1 MKKNILVSLSLFLMF
16 ASACTRQMNDS
27 TNIEQ
32 LNENANEH
40 AAKALE
46 GAGSK
51 IILAADQKNERLV
64 MIDLNRDNQ
73 EIWEW
78 KAAEDKNVSPD
89 HLRWFINLDEA
100 KPVFDGKYLMTTAS
114 GGGVAL
120 IHVPS
125 RKTAWYGYAGGN
137 THSAEVLPD
146 GNIVTA
152 STAGN
157 ALTVFVTD
165 PEETTQRTV
174 VYDFPDVHNCVW
186 DKTRELLWAAGKNR
200 IRAYK
205 YNNDRKNPALTL
217 FKTVNMPQGNAHD
230 LFPVYGSTDELWLS
244 NSSHIYTYNI
254 TKNKFTEHKTTTGA
268 TIATVKSIQSGPEGY
283 VTFMD
288 QANGLGGESWRT
300 DRLTDFDGNIIY
312 QNDNVGLY
320 KARYFLTNS
329 FSYPDKHKFQQVFN
343 GHGGGNDE
351 AANDITTAIEEND
364 SHVK

>member
-1 MKKNILVSLSLFLMF
+1 MKKNILVSLSLSLIL
-16 ASACTRQMNDS
+16 ATACTRQFNDA
-27 TNIEQ
+27 TNIEH
-32 LNENANEH
+32 LNENASEN
-40 AAKALE
+40 AAGALKD
-46 GAGSK
+46 AGSK
-51 IILAADQKNERLV
+51 IIIAADQKNERLV
-64 MIDLNRDNQ
+64 MIDLNQDNR

-78 KAAEDKNVSPD
+78 KAVEDKEVLPE
-89 HLRWFINLDEA
+89 HVRWFINLDEA

-120 IHVPS
+120 IHIAS

-137 THSAEVLPD
+137 AHSAEVLPD
-146 GNIVTA
+146 GNIVSA
-152 STAGN
+152 STTGN
-157 ALTVFVTD
+157 YLTLFVTD
-165 PEETTQRTV
+165 PEDTTQKTIT
-174 VYDFPDVHNCVW
+174 YDFPDVHNCVW

-230 LFPVYGSTDELWLS
+230 LFPVYGSNDELWLS

-254 TKNKFTEHKTTTGA
+254 TKNKFTEHKTKTGA
-268 TIATVKSIQSGPEGY
+268 IIPTVKSICNGPEGY

-288 QANGLGGESWRT
+288 QANGIGGASWRT
-300 DRLTDFDGNIIY
+300 DRLLDFDGNIIY
-312 QNDNVGLY
+312 QNDSVGLY
-320 KARYFLTNS
+320 KARYFLNNS

-343 GHGGGNDE
+343 GNGGGNDE
-351 AANDITTAIEEND
+351 AGHDLTAAIEEND

>member
-1 MKKNILVSLSLFLMF
+1 MRKHTLVSLSLALMF
-16 ASACTRQMNDS
+16 ATACTRQLNDS
-27 TNIEQ
+27 VNIDN
-32 LNENANEH
+32 LNENASE
-40 AAKALE
+40 KAGEALLN
-46 GAGSK
+46 AGSK
-51 IILAADQKNERLV
+51 LIIAADQKNERLV
-64 MIDLNRDNQ
+64 MIDLNHDNR
-73 EIWEW
+73 ETWEW
-78 KAAEDKNVSPD
+78 KAAEDKEVLPQ

-120 IHVPS
+120 IHIAS

-157 ALTVFVTD
+157 ALTLFVTD
-165 PEETTQRTV
+165 PKDTTNKTV
-174 VYDFPDVHNCVW
+174 KYDFPDVHNCVW
-186 DKTRELLWAAGKNR
+186 DKKRELLWAAGKNR

-205 YNNDRKNPALTL
+205 YNNDRQNPALTL

-244 NSSHIYTYNI
+244 NSSHIYRYNI
-254 TKNKFTEHKTTTGA
+254 TTNKFIESKTSAGA
-268 TIATVKSIQSGPEGY
+268 IIPTVKSINNGPEGY
-283 VTFMD
+283 VAFID

-312 QNDNVGLY
+312 QNDSVGLY
-320 KARYFLTNS
+320 KARYLLPNP

-343 GHGGGNDE
+343 GKGAGSEEKEEDK
-351 AANDITTAIEEND
+351 TASVEEND
-364 SHVK
+364 SHIK